1 MIYDNY
7 YTEHIMTNL
16 VAEITDKIQLLSASE
31 KNELLRMLLKDL
43 DGVDDQDA
51 DEAWRNEVVRRVQ
64 AIHNGEAAIRA
75 LQEEWQ

>member
-1 MIYDNY
+1 MATLID
-7 YTEHIMTNL
+7 
-16 VAEITDKIQLLSASE
+16 EINEKIQMLSASE
-31 KNELLRMLLKDL
+31 KNEVLRMLLQDL

-64 AIHNGEAAIRA
+64 AIHNGEAAIKS

>member
-1 MIYDNY
+1 MATLI
-7 YTEHIMTNL
+7 
-16 VAEITDKIQLLSASE
+16 AEITEKIQLLSASE
-31 KNELLRMLLKDL
+31 KNDLLRMLLKDL

-64 AIHNGEAAIRA
+64 AIHNGEAAIKA

>member
-1 MIYDNY
+1 MSALI
-7 YTEHIMTNL
+7 
-16 VAEITDKIQLLSASE
+16 AEITEKIQLLSASE
-31 KNELLRMLLKDL
+31 KNDLLRILLQDL

-64 AIHNGEAAIRA
+64 AIHNGEAAIKA